1 VGTLLDTTVFIDL
14 ERAVRTLP
22 TATAMAQASARLE
35 AQLGPE
41 EEVGIA
47 AITASELLHGVHRAA
62 PQHQARREAFVEAVL
77 TAFPP
82 IAFDLL
88 AARAHARIW
97 AKLAAAGIDV
107 GAHDRIVAAT
117 AITTGWRVGTANTRH
132 FNRITGLDII
142 PLTFIGPRAASSGPS
157 SSPS

>member
-14 ERAVRTLP
+14 ERAVRRLP
-22 TATAMAQASARLE
+22 PVSAMAGVSGRL
-35 AQLGPE
+35 ANQLGAD

-62 PQHQARREAFVEAVL
+62 PQHRARREAFVEAVIA
-77 TAFPP
+77 AFPP
-82 IAFDLL
+82 LPFGLL

-97 AKLAAAGIDV
+97 AELAAAGRDA

-117 AITTGWRVGTANTRH
+117 AIAAGWRIGTANLRH
-132 FNRITGLDII
+132 FDRIAGLDVLAIS
-142 PLTFIGPRAASSGPS
+142 FGG
-157 SSPS
+157 